1 MTELEKM
8 SEDLEKDHSQL
19 KQKIER
25 KAADLDR
32 AEKRYRTLKK
42 VSTSTCFSL
51 CSSAVPF
58 FLKIIVVALS

>member
-1 MTELEKM
+1 MQVTELEKM

-42 VSTSTCFSL
+42 VIDLYLPCL
-51 CSSAVPF
+51 CVLLA
-58 FLKIIVVALS
+58 FLVLFKLS